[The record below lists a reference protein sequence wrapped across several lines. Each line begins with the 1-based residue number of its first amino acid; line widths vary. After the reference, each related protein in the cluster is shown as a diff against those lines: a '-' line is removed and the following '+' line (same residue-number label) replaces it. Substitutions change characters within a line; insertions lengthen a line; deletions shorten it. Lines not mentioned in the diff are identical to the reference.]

1 MNAFTVDNY
10 KSERNGAYGPAFF
23 DMDARFGYRF
33 SLPNRRR
40 VEAFVDV
47 FNLTNRTNFANPTG
61 NQASTQFLL
70 LTAYN
75 TSYAPR
81 KVQVGARIEF

>member
-1 MNAFTVDNY
+1 M
-10 KSERNGAYGPAFF
+10 
-23 DMDARFGYRF
+23 
-33 SLPNRRR
+33 
-40 VEAFVDV
+40 
-47 FNLTNRTNFANPTG
+47 FNLTNHTNFANPTG

-81 KVQVGARIEF
+81 KAQIGVRFEF

>member
-1 MNAFTVDNY
+1 M
-10 KSERNGAYGPAFF
+10 
-23 DMDARFGYRF
+23 
-33 SLPNRRR
+33 
-40 VEAFVDV
+40 

-81 KVQVGARIEF
+81 KLQVGARIEF